1 IYHNNTWGTVCDDNW
16 DFNDAK
22 VVCREL
28 GCGVALSAPQ
38 SAFFGPGTGQIW
50 LDNVNC
56 SGSETSL
63 SECQHGGFGTHNC
76 QHNEDAGVVCSGV
89 RLVGSTR
96 CSGRVEIYHNKTW
109 GTVCDDNWDFSDAE
123 VVCRELGCGVAL
135 SAPQSAH
142 FGEGTGQIWL
152 DEVDCSGS
160 ETSLSE
166 CQHGGFGIQ
175 DCQHAED
182 AGVVCSGVRLVG
194 PGSDQCSGRV
204 EIYHSNTWGTVCD
217 DDWDFNDAKVVC
229 RELGCGVALSAPQ
242 SAFFGPGTGQIWLRN
257 VNCSGSETSLNECQ
271 HGGFG
276 THDCGHGEDAGVVC
290 SGEDFF
296 SFIKC
301 SISYKCVR
309 LVGSTR
315 CSGRVEFYHN
325 NTWGT
330 VCDDDWDFNDAK
342 VVCRELGCGTAL
354 SAPESAHFGE
364 GTEHIWLDEVDC
376 SGSERSLSECQ
387 HGGFGIHDCQH
398 GEDAGV
404 VCSGEKSFESLTV
417 SDICCNVMLVEI
429 YHNNTWGTVC
439 DDSWDFNDAKVVCRE
454 LDCGTALNATQS
466 AHFGPGTGQ
475 IWLDNVNCSG
485 SEGSLNE
492 CQHGGFGTHNC
503 QHNEDAGVVC
513 SGVRLV
519 GSTRC
524 SGRVEIYHS
533 NTWGTVCDDNWD
545 FSDAEV
551 VCRELGCGVALNATQ
566 SAFFGQG
573 TGQIWLDEVKCSGSE
588 MSLTECQHGGFGK
601 HNCQHNED
609 AGVVCSGVR
618 LVGSTRCSG
627 RVEIYHSNTWGTVC
641 DDNWD
646 FSDAEVVCRELGCG
660 VALNATQSAF
670 FGPGTGQIWL
680 DEVKCSGSE
689 MSLTECQH
697 GGFGKHNC
705 GHGEDAGVVC
715 SGVRLVGPGS
725 DWCSGRV
732 EIYHSN
738 TWGTVCDDSW
748 DFNDAKVVCRE
759 LGCGVALN
767 ATQSAHFGPGTG
779 QIWLD
784 NVDCSGTETSL
795 SECQHRGFGTHN
807 CQHNEDA
814 GVVCSGSCCHE
825 LLTNHFHNVL
835 CLGVR
840 LVGSTRCSGRVEIYH
855 NKTWG
860 TVCDDSWDFSD
871 AEVVCR
877 ELGCG
882 TALSAPHSAHFGEGT
897 GQIWLDEVKCSGTET
912 SLTECQHGGFGTHNC
927 QHNEDAG
934 VVCSGEKC
942 FGLNAVF
949 KKLLL
954 VGPGSDQCSGRVEIY
969 HNNTWGTVC
978 DDDWDFNDAK
988 VVCRELGCG
997 VALSA
1002 PQSAFFGP
1010 GIGQIWLRNVNCS
1023 GSETSLNEC
1032 QHGGFGTH
1040 DCGHG
1045 EDAGV
1050 VCSGVRL
1057 VGSTRCSG
1065 RVEIYHD
1072 YTWGTVCDNGWDL
1085 NDAKVVCRELDCGVA
1100 LSAPHSAHFGE
1111 GTGHIWLNEVDCS
1124 GSERSLSECQHRGF
1138 GTHNCGHGEDAGV
1151 VCSGEKNFGS
1161 DVLLCCN
1168 HSNRQT
1174 DGLSGTMLTLVY

>member
-1 IYHNNTWGTVCDDNW
+1 MMSGQHRNLHFLSFVSFLLTSSSPAGGVEIRLAGRGSTRCSGRVEIYHNNTWGTVCDDSWDLNNADVVCRELGCGVALSALESARFSPGTGQIWLDDVNCSGTETSLSECQHGGFGTHDCQHNEDAGVVCSGVRLVGSTRCSGRVEIYHNNTWGTVCDDNW

-290 SGEDFF
+290 SG
-296 SFIKC
+296 
-301 SISYKCVR
+301 
-309 LVGSTR
+309 
-315 CSGRVEFYHN
+315 
-325 NTWGT
+325 
-330 VCDDDWDFNDAK
+330 
-342 VVCRELGCGTAL
+342 
-354 SAPESAHFGE
+354 
-364 GTEHIWLDEVDC
+364 
-376 SGSERSLSECQ
+376 
-387 HGGFGIHDCQH
+387 
-398 GEDAGV
+398 
-404 VCSGEKSFESLTV
+404 
-417 SDICCNVMLVEI
+417 
-429 YHNNTWGTVC
+429 
-439 DDSWDFNDAKVVCRE
+439 
-454 LDCGTALNATQS
+454 
-466 AHFGPGTGQ
+466 
-475 IWLDNVNCSG
+475 
-485 SEGSLNE
+485 
-492 CQHGGFGTHNC
+492 
-503 QHNEDAGVVC
+503 
-513 SGVRLV
+513 VRLV

-601 HNCQHNED
+601 HNC
-609 AGVVCSGVR
+609 
-618 LVGSTRCSG
+618 
-627 RVEIYHSNTWGTVC
+627 
-641 DDNWD
+641 
-646 FSDAEVVCRELGCG
+646 
-660 VALNATQSAF
+660 
-670 FGPGTGQIWL
+670 
-680 DEVKCSGSE
+680 
-689 MSLTECQH
+689 
-697 GGFGKHNC
+697 

-715 SGVRLVGPGS
+715 SVARSVTQTPTTQSSPDQAWTQTTPENTLRSSVAQPVEQLPIDHKIARSSPAADGVRLVGPGS

-814 GVVCSGSCCHE
+814 GVVCSG
-825 LLTNHFHNVL
+825 
-835 CLGVR
+835 VR

-934 VVCSGEKC
+934 VVCSG
-942 FGLNAVF
+942 VR
-949 KKLLL
+949 L

-1151 VCSGEKNFGS
+1151 VCSGSENLSAGFS
-1161 DVLLCCN
+1161 LCLVRTVMF
-1168 HSNRQT
+1168 SV
-1174 DGLSGTMLTLVY
+1174 GLIVMVSAVIGVHLMDRFNKQK

>member
-1 IYHNNTWGTVCDDNW
+1 VIHKIFLVL
-16 DFNDAK
+16 K
-22 VVCREL
+22 K
-28 GCGVALSAPQ
+28 
-38 SAFFGPGTGQIW
+38 
-50 LDNVNC
+50 NVKM
-56 SGSETSL
+56 L
-63 SECQHGGFGTHNC
+63 F
-76 QHNEDAGVVCSGV
+76 
-89 RLVGSTR
+89 
-96 CSGRVEIYHNKTW
+96 
-109 GTVCDDNWDFSDAE
+109 
-123 VVCRELGCGVAL
+123 
-135 SAPQSAH
+135 
-142 FGEGTGQIWL
+142 
-152 DEVDCSGS
+152 
-160 ETSLSE
+160 
-166 CQHGGFGIQ
+166 
-175 DCQHAED
+175 
-182 AGVVCSGVRLVG
+182 
-194 PGSDQCSGRV
+194 
-204 EIYHSNTWGTVCD
+204 
-217 DDWDFNDAKVVC
+217 
-229 RELGCGVALSAPQ
+229 
-242 SAFFGPGTGQIWLRN
+242 
-257 VNCSGSETSLNECQ
+257 
-271 HGGFG
+271 
-276 THDCGHGEDAGVVC
+276 
-290 SGEDFF
+290 
-296 SFIKC
+296 
-301 SISYKCVR
+301 
-309 LVGSTR
+309 
-315 CSGRVEFYHN
+315 
-325 NTWGT
+325 
-330 VCDDDWDFNDAK
+330 
-342 VVCRELGCGTAL
+342 
-354 SAPESAHFGE
+354 
-364 GTEHIWLDEVDC
+364 
-376 SGSERSLSECQ
+376 
-387 HGGFGIHDCQH
+387 
-398 GEDAGV
+398 
-404 VCSGEKSFESLTV
+404 
-417 SDICCNVMLVEI
+417 VMS
-429 YHNNTWGTVC
+429 C
-439 DDSWDFNDAKVVCRE
+439 
-454 LDCGTALNATQS
+454 
-466 AHFGPGTGQ
+466 
-475 IWLDNVNCSG
+475 
-485 SEGSLNE
+485 
-492 CQHGGFGTHNC
+492 
-503 QHNEDAGVVC
+503 
-513 SGVRLV
+513 VRLV

-779 QIWLD
+779 QI
-784 NVDCSGTETSL
+784 C
-795 SECQHRGFGTHN
+795 
-807 CQHNEDA
+807 
-814 GVVCSGSCCHE
+814 CCHE

-942 FGLNAVF
+942 VR
-949 KKLLL
+949 L

-1045 EDAGV
+1045 EDLKSIMTIPGEPSVITAG
-1050 VCSGVRL
+1050 
-1057 VGSTRCSG
+1057 T
-1065 RVEIYHD
+1065 
-1072 YTWGTVCDNGWDL
+1072 
-1085 NDAKVVCRELDCGVA
+1085 
-1100 LSAPHSAHFGE
+1100 
-1111 GTGHIWLNEVDCS
+1111 
-1124 GSERSLSECQHRGF
+1124 
-1138 GTHNCGHGEDAGV
+1138 
-1151 VCSGEKNFGS
+1151 
-1161 DVLLCCN
+1161 
-1168 HSNRQT
+1168 
-1174 DGLSGTMLTLVY
+1174 